1 MISREEA
8 MKLVID
14 NMHSKNLIKHVL
26 ATEAVMK
33 ALAKRLGQDQEV
45 WAMAGLLHDLDYE
58 FTKNNFEEHGNKTVE
73 MLESEDLPDDIKD
86 AILAHCEK
94 KERGKLIEKAIYAAD
109 PVTGF
114 IVAAVLIRRGSKL
127 SDINVDFLLNRYK
140 EKSFARG
147 ASRDQMATCTELDMT
162 LKDFLSLSL
171 NAMQEISEDLSL

>member
-1 MISREEA
+1 
-8 MKLVID
+8 MKLIMD

-33 ALAKRLGQDQEV
+33 ALAKDLGQDEEV

-58 FTKNNFEEHGNKTVE
+58 FTKDNFEEHGNKTVQ
-73 MLESEDLPDDIKD
+73 MLENKDLPEDIKD

-114 IVAAVLIRRGSKL
+114 IVAAVLIRKGSKL
-127 SDINVDFLLNRYK
+127 SDIDVDFLLNRYK

-147 ASRDQMATCTELDMT
+147 ANRDQMASCAGIGMT
-162 LKDFLSLSL
+162 LEDFLSLSL
-171 NAMQEISEDLSL
+171 KAMQEISEDLGL

>member
-1 MISREEA
+1 
-8 MKLVID
+8 
-14 NMHSKNLIKHVL
+14 MHSKNLIKHVL

-33 ALAKRLGQDQEV
+33 ALAKDLGQDEEV

-58 FTKNNFEEHGNKTVE
+58 FTKDNFEEHGNKTVQ
-73 MLESEDLPDDIKD
+73 MLENKDLPEDIKD

-114 IVAAVLIRRGSKL
+114 IVAAVLIRKGSKL
-127 SDINVDFLLNRYK
+127 SDIDVDFLLNRYK

-147 ASRDQMATCTELDMT
+147 ANRDQMASCAGIGMT
-162 LKDFLSLSL
+162 LEDFLSLSL
-171 NAMQEISEDLSL
+171 KAMQEISEDLGL

>member
-1 MISREEA
+1 
-8 MKLVID
+8 MKLIMD

-33 ALAKRLGQDQEV
+33 ALAKELGQDEEV

-58 FTKNNFEEHGNKTVE
+58 FTKDNFEEHGNKTVE
-73 MLESEDLPDDIKD
+73 MLENKDLPEDIKD

-114 IVAAVLIRRGSKL
+114 IVAAVLIRKGSKL
-127 SDINVDFLLNRYK
+127 SDIDVDFLLNRYK

-147 ASRDQMATCTELDMT
+147 ANRDQMASCAGIGMT
-162 LKDFLSLSL
+162 LEDFLSLSL
-171 NAMQEISEDLSL
+171 KAMQEISEDLGL

>member
-8 MKLVID
+8 MKLIMD

-33 ALAKRLGQDQEV
+33 ALAKDLGQDEEV

-58 FTKNNFEEHGNKTVE
+58 FTKDNFEEHGNKTVQ
-73 MLESEDLPDDIKD
+73 MLENKDLPEDIKD

-114 IVAAVLIRRGSKL
+114 IVAAVLIRKGSKL
-127 SDINVDFLLNRYK
+127 SDIDVDFLLNRYK

-147 ASRDQMATCTELDMT
+147 ANRDQMASCAGIGMT
-162 LKDFLSLSL
+162 LEDFLSLSL
-171 NAMQEISEDLSL
+171 KAMQEISEDLGL

>member
-1 MISREEA
+1 
-8 MKLVID
+8 MKLIMD

-33 ALAKRLGQDQEV
+33 ALAKDLGQDEEV

-58 FTKNNFEEHGNKTVE
+58 FTKDNFEEHGNKTVE
-73 MLESEDLPDDIKD
+73 MLENKDLPEDIKD

-114 IVAAVLIRRGSKL
+114 IVAAVLIRKGTKL
-127 SDINVDFLLNRYK
+127 SDIDVDFLLNRYK

-147 ASRDQMATCTELDMT
+147 ANRDQMASCAGIGMT
-162 LKDFLSLSL
+162 LEDFLSLSL
-171 NAMQEISEDLSL
+171 KAMQEISEDLGL

>member
-1 MISREEA
+1 
-8 MKLVID
+8 
-14 NMHSKNLIKHVL
+14 MHSKNLIKHVL

-33 ALAKRLGQDQEV
+33 ALAKELGQDEEV

-58 FTKNNFEEHGNKTVE
+58 FTKDNFEEHGNKTVE
-73 MLESEDLPDDIKD
+73 MLENKDLPEDIKD

-114 IVAAVLIRRGSKL
+114 IVAAVLIRKGTKL
-127 SDINVDFLLNRYK
+127 SDIDVDFLLNRYK

-147 ASRDQMATCTELDMT
+147 ANRDQMASCAGIGMT
-162 LKDFLSLSL
+162 LEDFLSLSL
-171 NAMQEISEDLSL
+171 KAMQEISEDLGL

>member
-1 MISREEA
+1 
-8 MKLVID
+8 MKLIMD

-33 ALAKRLGQDQEV
+33 ALAKELGQDEEV

-58 FTKNNFEEHGNKTVE
+58 FTKDNFEEHGNKTVE
-73 MLESEDLPDDIKD
+73 MLENKDLPEDIKD

-114 IVAAVLIRRGSKL
+114 VVAAVLIRKGSKL
-127 SDINVDFLLNRYK
+127 SDIDVDFLLNRYK

-147 ASRDQMATCTELDMT
+147 ANRDQMASCAGIGMT
-162 LKDFLSLSL
+162 LEDFLSLSL
-171 NAMQEISEDLSL
+171 KAMQEISEDLGL

>member
-1 MISREEA
+1 M
-8 MKLVID
+8 D

-33 ALAKRLGQDQEV
+33 ALAKDLGQDEEV

-58 FTKNNFEEHGNKTVE
+58 FTKDNFEEHGNKTVE
-73 MLESEDLPDDIKD
+73 MLENKDLPEDIKD

-114 IVAAVLIRRGSKL
+114 IVAAVLIRKGTKL
-127 SDINVDFLLNRYK
+127 SDIDVDFLLNRYK

-147 ASRDQMATCTELDMT
+147 ANRDQMASCAGIGMT
-162 LKDFLSLSL
+162 LEDFLSLSL
-171 NAMQEISEDLSL
+171 KAMQEISEDLGL

>member
-1 MISREEA
+1 
-8 MKLVID
+8 MKLIMD

-33 ALAKRLGQDQEV
+33 ALAKDLGQDEEV

-58 FTKNNFEEHGNKTVE
+58 FTKDNFEEHGNKTVE
-73 MLESEDLPDDIKD
+73 MLENKDLPEDIKD

-114 IVAAVLIRRGSKL
+114 IVAAVLIRKGSKL
-127 SDINVDFLLNRYK
+127 SDIDVDFLLNRYK

-147 ASRDQMATCTELDMT
+147 ANRDQMASCAGIGMT
-162 LKDFLSLSL
+162 LEDFLSLSL
-171 NAMQEISEDLSL
+171 KAMQEISEDLGL

>member
-1 MISREEA
+1 
-8 MKLVID
+8 MKLIMD

-33 ALAKRLGQDQEV
+33 ALAKDLGHDEEV

-58 FTKNNFEEHGNKTVE
+58 FTKDNFEEHGNKTVE
-73 MLESEDLPDDIKD
+73 MLENKDLPEDIKD

-114 IVAAVLIRRGSKL
+114 IVAAVLIRKGSKL
-127 SDINVDFLLNRYK
+127 SDIDVDFLLNRYK

-147 ASRDQMATCTELDMT
+147 ANRDQMASCAGIGMT
-162 LKDFLSLSL
+162 LEDFLSLSL
-171 NAMQEISEDLSL
+171 KAMQEISEDLGL